1 MLERASRESANTSQT
16 LVPNQADND
25 QGWAL
30 DWAIFRKCYDLFL

>member
-1 MLERASRESANTSQT
+1 MLERASQANSDQT
-16 LVPNQADND
+16 LVANQASD